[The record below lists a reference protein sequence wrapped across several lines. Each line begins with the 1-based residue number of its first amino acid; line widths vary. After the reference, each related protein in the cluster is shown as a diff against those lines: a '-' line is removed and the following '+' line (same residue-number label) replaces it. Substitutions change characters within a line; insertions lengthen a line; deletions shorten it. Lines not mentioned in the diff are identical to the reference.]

1 MIDIAGNFISVLMLS
16 AAKEAPQQTIMPMDV
31 MWKHISSLDLVEA
44 LTFISFGTVCLFYGW
59 RVFRILVSICFG
71 MLGLCLGAWANTQLI
86 HGNAIWL
93 SLICA
98 VFFAILSIPFLRWGV
113 TVLGAISGSILI
125 SGIWLAANLPE
136 NSIWMGAIF
145 GLIVGGMISFIIF
158 RIAVILFTSLGGSV
172 LLVMGVVAILYRYM
186 VGNKQLED
194 FVLHNPWFLPI
205 LLLAPMGFGVFV
217 QHKSSRGAPEFGG
230 E

>member
-1 MIDIAGNFISVLMLS
+1 MN
-16 AAKEAPQQTIMPMDV
+16 
-31 MWKHISSLDLVEA
+31 
-44 LTFISFGTVCLFYGW
+44 
-59 RVFRILVSICFG
+59 
-71 MLGLCLGAWANTQLI
+71 
-86 HGNAIWL
+86 
-93 SLICA
+93 CA
-98 VFFAILSIPFLRWGV
+98 VFFAVLSIPFMRWGV
-113 TVLGAISGSILI
+113 TVLGAISGAILI